1 MDDVTDPGHEE
12 IEDSAMPKVTID
24 KLVPGMKL
32 SHPLTAPNGL
42 VLLSEG
48 TELTE
53 KWISRIGDMNVDFV
67 HIEGP
72 ADPGM
77 PREEM
82 MARLDARF
90 APVETRPPMCRIKK
104 IVREHIETLYA
115 RS

>member
-1 MDDVTDPGHEE
+1 
-12 IEDSAMPKVTID
+12 MPKVAID

-32 SHPLTAPNGL
+32 SQPLTAPNGL

-48 TELTE
+48 TELTD
-53 KWISRIGDMNVDFV
+53 KWISRIEDMNVGFV

-72 ADPGM
+72 SDPGV

-90 APVETRPPMCRIKK
+90 APVETQPHMGSLKK
-104 IVREHIETLYA
+104 IVRDHIETLYA
-115 RS
+115 QS